1 MSVHKLQLAGV
12 SLARAREA
20 LGRLAAHPCGPLGGE
35 PGDPPAEGAEQ
46 CLRVE
51 LGVLVESL
59 RLSLAEGHKVST
71 AWCTQRLGTASEL
84 AKVQAREDSPWE
96 KVVGRLVDRSCGVL

>member
-1 MSVHKLQLAGV
+1 MHKLQQAGV

-20 LGRLAAHPCGPLGGE
+20 LGRLAAHPGGPMGGAPGE
-35 PGDPPAEGAEQ
+35 PPADGWEQ

-59 RLSLAEGHKVST
+59 RLSLAEGHKVSKDT
-71 AWCTQRLGTASEL
+71 MALMSE
-84 AKVQAREDSPWE
+84 ACR
-96 KVVGRLVDRSCGVL
+96 VVGLLG